1 MCASRRRRFGG
12 HITLSF
18 TQGEIRFPDGKKKKK
33 IYSSAIIIVAGC
45 GVIIGSLCMLI
56 PPLLFPHPESSFP
69 FRGNFLVSLKGVQ
82 FYARLECGVLC
93 SDTG

>member
-1 MCASRRRRFGG
+1 MD
-12 HITLSF
+12 TLHCLLHKEKSGS
-18 TQGEIRFPDGKKKKK
+18 QMAKKKKK
-33 IYSSAIIIVAGC
+33 IYSSAIIIVAGG

-82 FYARLECGVLC
+82 FYARLECGALC
-93 SDTG
+93 SDSG